1 MLSAIG
7 AWLASYA
14 GGLVVKLI
22 VDGLSA
28 WMAQNQS
35 IQNAR
40 DAGAASTAA
49 KTNQAT
55 VETQDEMDNIPRP
68 SNDDVAGRLRS
79 GKF

>member
-35 IQNAR
+35 VQNAK
-40 DAGAASTAA
+40 DAGAAETSA
-49 KTNQAT
+49 KVNQAT

-68 SNDDVAGRLRS
+68 SDDTVADRLRS
-79 GKF
+79 SKF

>member
-35 IQNAR
+35 VQNAR
-40 DAGAASTAA
+40 DAGAAEASA
-49 KTNQAT
+49 KTNRAT
-55 VETQDEMDNIPRP
+55 VETQDEMDNVPRR
-68 SNDDVAGRLRS
+68 SDDDVVGSMRS